1 MAGVR
6 GFADPNVPVNPDGR
20 NTFEQ
25 FVLSYNLC

>member
-1 MAGVR
+1 MAGVQ

-25 FVLSYNLC
+25 FVLFL